1 MAKANGV
8 EPQAS
13 DIAGLPLA
21 LFDRHRR
28 EYPEHDSRGLQVTL
42 ALRRTGLRLDAMVA
56 RWFAPAGLTP
66 PKFNLLVTLWACGD
80 EPLPLS
86 EISRYLLTTPT
97 NVTGLADRLEHDG
110 YVIRQPHPTDRR
122 SKLVALTA
130 KGTELL
136 RRVMPSYLERIG
148 RAMSVLSHDERETM
162 ARLLAKCDRA
172 FASLEDE

>member
-1 MAKANGV
+1 MEKADAS
-8 EPQAS
+8 EPTVA

-28 EYPEHDSRGLQVTL
+28 DYPDHDSRSLQVTL
-42 ALRRTGLRLDAMVA
+42 ALRRTGLHLDALVA

-110 YVIRQPHPTDRR
+110 YVVRLPHPTDRR
-122 SKLVALTA
+122 SKLVALTPR
-130 KGTELL
+130 GREILE
-136 RRVMPSYLERIG
+136 RVMPAYFERIG
-148 RAMSVLSHDERETM
+148 RAMSAFTHDEREKL
-162 ARLLAKCDRA
+162 AALLAKFDRA
-172 FASLEDE
+172 FASLEDP